1 MIVEFRKRKG
11 NSMIFKMMET
21 GPLMVNTYIV
31 GDETTSECAIFD
43 PGGDVDR
50 ILFVLREDDFHLKYI
65 INTHAHFDHVG
76 GNRGLQKETGAPIMI
91 HRDEAPDLR
100 LANSRAAMFGYT
112 VDDSEASGFIEV
124 GDVVKVGSIRFKA
137 VRLDGHSRGG
147 LGFVFEGEFDLE
159 NSKEIRKAVI
169 CGDALFAGS
178 IGRTD
183 FAGGNLELL
192 LENIRTQIFVLPD
205 DTLVFPGHG
214 PITTVGREKRYN
226 PFFQD

>member
-1 MIVEFRKRKG
+1 
-11 NSMIFKMMET
+11 MIFKMMET

-31 GDETTSECAIFD
+31 GDNMTFESAVFD
-43 PGGDVDR
+43 PGGDVVR
-50 ILFVLREDDFHLKYI
+50 ILSVLREDDLHLKYI

-76 GNRGLQKETGAPIMI
+76 GNKELQKETEAPVMI
-91 HRDEAPDLR
+91 HRDEAPDLL
-100 LANSRAAMFGYT
+100 LANSRAAMFGYR

-124 GDVVKVGSIRFKA
+124 GDVIQVGSIRFKA
-137 VRLDGHSRGG
+137 LGLDGHSRAG
-147 LGFVFEGEFDLE
+147 LGFLFEGEFDLKDG
-159 NSKEIRKAVI
+159 KETRNAVI
-169 CGDALFAGS
+169 CGDALFAES

-192 LENIRTQIFVLPD
+192 LENIRTQIFVLSD
-205 DTLVFPGHG
+205 DTLLFPGHG